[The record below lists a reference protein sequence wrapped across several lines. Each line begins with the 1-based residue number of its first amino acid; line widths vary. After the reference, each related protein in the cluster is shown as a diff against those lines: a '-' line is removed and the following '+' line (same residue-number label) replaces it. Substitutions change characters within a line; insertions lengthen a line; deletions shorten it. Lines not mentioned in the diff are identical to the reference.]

1 MLSYDP
7 SLEKSH
13 HETCEKSKND
23 RKRVVQN
30 GTKRLARF
38 EDKYRPKWE
47 SIMKESITPISERK
61 ISNEDAVDVLTQ
73 MEKDFLAIKYRRV
86 YTPRILKNSNART
99 KTVTSA
105 PKNNG
110 SKDATKNSEVEA
122 EADVIILRRTPIK
135 RKQNLDHSKKS
146 NGPKNKKQKT
156 KKCAIASFFP
166 CCDQ

>member
-1 MLSYDP
+1 MKDHEMFSILLCKSCDWKCWTLDCYLDHARATHDVIFPGKETDFNPADEYFTWNLLSYDP

-47 SIMKESITPISERK
+47 SIMKESITAISERK

-86 YTPRILKNSNART
+86 YTPRIWKNSN
-99 KTVTSA
+99 
-105 PKNNG
+105 
-110 SKDATKNSEVEA
+110 
-122 EADVIILRRTPIK
+122 
-135 RKQNLDHSKKS
+135 
-146 NGPKNKKQKT
+146 
-156 KKCAIASFFP
+156 CY
-166 CCDQ
+166 